1 MICYYYHSRSL
12 PPPSSFYLSLSLSI
26 YLSISLSLSLSL
38 SICMSVCMSVCLSVS
53 ISLCLLLSFRSRRV
67 KKYFSYD
74 APLKPRAPTTDP
86 LDMFSLQSTQDDSD
100 SEINLTQAPKNKYV
114 MSPTPNE
121 EIRVHGFLGS
131 NPGSGT
137 FVYV

>member
-1 MICYYYHSRSL
+1 MYYNSYDMLLLSL
-12 PPPSSFYLSLSLSI
+12 PLPSSSFLLLPPSI
-26 YLSISLSLSLSL
+26 SLSLSL

-100 SEINLTQAPKNKYV
+100 SEINLTQAPKYNKYV

-121 EIRVHGFLGS
+121 ETRVHGFLGS